1 MKDRIKNAL
10 IKKYEGDIAA
20 ANANIEI
27 YLKNPVGI
35 GEHPDVIAALD
46 EQIGIAATAEEKLN
60 YIIGIK

>member
-27 YLKNPVGI
+27 YLQHPVGI
-35 GEHPDVIAALD
+35 GEHSDVIAALD

-60 YIIGIK
+60 YTMGIK

>member
-10 IKKYEGDIAA
+10 IKKYVGDIAA